1 MRHLY
6 DCHVY
11 NTKRKFSDVYLV
23 TAEDKNDAMKELI
36 RRLDD
41 ETDDGSS
48 AYDLLEIVDHKTKQP
63 LFVALTL

>member
-6 DCHVY
+6 DCRVY
-11 NTKRKFSDVYLV
+11 NNKRKFADTYLV

-63 LFVALTL
+63 LFAALTL

>member
-6 DCHVY
+6 DCRIY
-11 NTKRKFSDVYLV
+11 NTERKFADEYIVA
-23 TAEDKNDAMKELI
+23 AEDKNDAMKELI

-48 AYDLLEIVDHKTKQP
+48 AYDLLEMVE
-63 LFVALTL
+63 VE

>member
-6 DCHVY
+6 DCRVY

-63 LFVALTL
+63 LFAALML

>member
-6 DCHVY
+6 DCRIY
-11 NTKRKFSDVYLV
+11 NTEREFADEYIVA
-23 TAEDKNDAMKELI
+23 AEDKNDAVKELI

-48 AYDLLEIVDHKTKQP
+48 AYDLLEMVEIE
-63 LFVALTL
+63 

>member
-6 DCHVY
+6 GCRVY
-11 NTKRKFSDVYLV
+11 NTKRKFADAYLV

-41 ETDDGSS
+41 ETDDGSI
-48 AYDLLEIVDHKTKQP
+48 AYDLLEMVE
-63 LFVALTL
+63 VE

>member
-11 NTKRKFSDVYLV
+11 NTKRKFADTYLV

-36 RRLDD
+36 RRLDN
-41 ETDDGSS
+41 ETDNGSI
-48 AYDLLEIVDHKTKQP
+48 AYDLLEMVE
-63 LFVALTL
+63 VE

>member
-6 DCHVY
+6 DCRVY
-11 NTKRKFSDVYLV
+11 NNKRKFADEYIVA
-23 TAEDKNDAMKELI
+23 AEDKNDAMKELI

-48 AYDLLEIVDHKTKQP
+48 AYDLLEMLEVE
-63 LFVALTL
+63 

>member
-6 DCHVY
+6 DCRIY
-11 NTKRKFSDVYLV
+11 NNKRKFADAYLV
-23 TAEDKNDAMKELI
+23 AAGDKNDAMKELI

-48 AYDLLEIVDHKTKQP
+48 VYDLLEMVE
-63 LFVALTL
+63 VE

>member
-6 DCHVY
+6 DCRIY
-11 NTKRKFSDVYLV
+11 NTEREFADEYLV

-48 AYDLLEIVDHKTKQP
+48 AYDLLEMVEIE
-63 LFVALTL
+63 

>member
-6 DCHVY
+6 DCRVY
-11 NTKRKFSDVYLV
+11 NNKRKLNDAYLV
-23 TAEDKNDAMKELI
+23 TAEDKNDAMKELF

-48 AYDLLEIVDHKTKQP
+48 AYDLLEMVE
-63 LFVALTL
+63 VE

>member
-6 DCHVY
+6 DCRIY
-11 NTKRKFSDVYLV
+11 NNKRKFADAYIVA
-23 TAEDKNDAMKELI
+23 AEDKNDAMKELI

-48 AYDLLEIVDHKTKQP
+48 VYDLLEMVE
-63 LFVALTL
+63 VE

>member
-6 DCHVY
+6 DCRIY
-11 NTKRKFSDVYLV
+11 NTEREFADEYLV
-23 TAEDKNDAMKELI
+23 TVEDKNDAMKELI

-48 AYDLLEIVDHKTKQP
+48 AYDLLEMVEIE
-63 LFVALTL
+63 

>member
-11 NTKRKFSDVYLV
+11 NNKRKFSDTYLV
-23 TAEDKNDAMKELI
+23 TAEDKNDAMKELLH
-36 RRLDD
+36 RLDD

-48 AYDLLEIVDHKTKQP
+48 AYDLLEMVDHKTKQP
-63 LFVALTL
+63 LFAALML

>member
-63 LFVALTL
+63 LFAALTL